1 MTHEPAAP
9 DPNEAA
15 VPALPAAQR
24 ALAEAVVEIER
35 HVASGG
41 WDGPIR
47 VFALVRTQAALDA
60 QPALAGQ
67 LPAEV
72 LAAAAAD
79 PDHLTS
85 IEQEGLPPSEDLEGL
100 LGAIA
105 WPDSVDGAALT
116 VERIVLPPEAE
127 EGLPED
133 AEAAVAALLAHP
145 QRQDVRL
152 AIGVLRDG
160 TAWCAVRQRAADA
173 DEAVGQGPEVVP
185 GLVEALR
192 ATFA

>member
-1 MTHEPAAP
+1 MATVSSTP
-9 DPNEAA
+9 DTSADQPP
-15 VPALPAAQR
+15 VSPAQR
-24 ALAEAVVEIER
+24 ALAEAVAEIER
-35 HVASGG
+35 HVATGG
-41 WDGPIR
+41 WDGPVR

-60 QPALAGQ
+60 EPALAGQ
-67 LPAEV
+67 LPPEV
-72 LAAAAAD
+72 LAVAAAD

-85 IEQEGLPPSEDLEGL
+85 VEQEGLPPSDDLEGL

-105 WPDSVDGAALT
+105 WPEGVHGAALT

-133 AEAAVAALLAHP
+133 PDAALTALLAHP

-152 AIGVLRDG
+152 AVGVLRDG
-160 TAWCAVRQRAADA
+160 TSWCAVRQRAADR
-173 DEAVGQGPEVVP
+173 DDAVGQGPDVVP